1 MSPVICLY
9 PGSFDPVTNGHL
21 SLIRRASER
30 FGKVYVAVMRNPA
43 KQGAFTVEER
53 LQLLNSVCSPFE
65 NVTVLAS
72 EGLTSALAARLNAT
86 VLLRGLRGAQDLESE
101 LMMARVNRRL
111 NPALETVFLG
121 PEEGCESVSSSLVR
135 ELAFLGGDIGAFVP
149 PQVRDAI
156 IQHYQDK
163 GGPSNG

>member
-1 MSPVICLY
+1 MRPVICLY

-21 SLIRRASER
+21 SLIRRAAER
-30 FGKVYVAVMRNPA
+30 FDQVFVAVLRNPA
-43 KQGAFTVEER
+43 KQGAFPVEER
-53 LQLLNSVCSPFE
+53 LRMLNRVCAPYE
-65 NVTVLAS
+65 NVHVLAA
-72 EGLTSALAARLNAT
+72 EGLTSALAKQLGAA

-135 ELAFLGGDIGAFVP
+135 ELASLGGDISAYVP
-149 PQVRDAI
+149 PEVRDTI
-156 IQHYQDK
+156 IQHYQEK

>member
-1 MSPVICLY
+1 MRPVICLY

-30 FGKVYVAVMRNPA
+30 FDKVYVAVMRNPA
-43 KQGAFTVEER
+43 KQGAFPVEER
-53 LQLLNSVCSPFE
+53 LQMLNEVCAPYE
-65 NVTVLAS
+65 NVHVLAA
-72 EGLTSALAARLNAT
+72 EGLTSALAAKLDAT

-101 LMMARVNRRL
+101 LMMARVNHRL

-121 PEEGCESVSSSLVR
+121 PEEGCETVSSSLVR
-135 ELAFLGGDIGAFVP
+135 ELASLGGDITAFVP

-156 IQHYQDK
+156 IHHYTK

>member
-1 MSPVICLY
+1 MRPVICLY

-43 KQGAFTVEER
+43 KQGAFPVEER
-53 LQLLNSVCSPFE
+53 LRMLNEVCVPYE
-65 NVTVLAS
+65 NVHVLAA
-72 EGLTSALAARLNAT
+72 EGLTSALAAKLDAT

-101 LMMARVNRRL
+101 LMMARVNHRL

-121 PEEGCESVSSSLVR
+121 PEEGCEIVSSSLVR
-135 ELAFLGGDIGAFVP
+135 ELASLGGDIEAFVP

-156 IQHYQDK
+156 IHHYTK

>member
-1 MSPVICLY
+1 MRPVICLY

-30 FGKVYVAVMRNPA
+30 FDKVYVAVMRNPA
-43 KQGAFTVEER
+43 KQGAFPVEER
-53 LQLLNSVCSPFE
+53 LRMLNEVCAPYE
-65 NVTVLAS
+65 NVHVLAA
-72 EGLTSALAARLNAT
+72 EGLTSALAAKLDAT

-101 LMMARVNRRL
+101 FMMARVNHRL

-121 PEEGCESVSSSLVR
+121 PEEGCETVSSSLVR
-135 ELAFLGGDIGAFVP
+135 ELASLGGDIEAFVP

-156 IQHYQDK
+156 IHHYTK

>member
-1 MSPVICLY
+1 MRPVICLY

-30 FGKVYVAVMRNPA
+30 FDKVYVAVMRNPA
-43 KQGAFTVEER
+43 KQGAFPVEER
-53 LQLLNSVCSPFE
+53 LRMLNEVCAPYE
-65 NVTVLAS
+65 NVHVLAA
-72 EGLTSALAARLNAT
+72 EGLTSALAAKLDAT

-101 LMMARVNRRL
+101 LMMARVNHRL

-121 PEEGCESVSSSLVR
+121 PEEGCETVSSSLVR
-135 ELAFLGGDIGAFVP
+135 ELASLGGDIEAFVP

-156 IQHYQDK
+156 IHHYTK